1 MFPLIVFFCFS
12 LPKVFARIIESKDS
26 QLFSFCLL
34 MAAIFRETKSAKRC
48 LDNDYDHQN
57 VYPTPE
63 STKRRKIS
71 SDEDDQTPPSRQLP
85 TNHTLD
91 VPDSTT
97 SFTDS
102 YENPFQAHFYDPNLY
117 TSPYSRFPPTHP
129 FAYPPM
135 ASTPTSNPF
144 SFAAAAAAASCYSS
158 PYSFSSPY
166 YQYPTS
172 S

>member
-1 MFPLIVFFCFS
+1 M
-12 LPKVFARIIESKDS
+12 
-26 QLFSFCLL
+26 
-34 MAAIFRETKSAKRC
+34 IFRESKSAKRC
-48 LDNDYDHQN
+48 LDNEYDHQN
-57 VYPTPE
+57 IYPTPE
-63 STKRRKIS
+63 PSKRRKIS
-71 SDEDDQTPPSRQLP
+71 SDEDDQTPPSRQLLP
-85 TNHTLD
+85 NHTLD

-102 YENPFQAHFYDPNLY
+102 YENPFPAHFYDPNLY

-129 FAYPPM
+129 FAYTPM
-135 ASTPTSNPF
+135 ASTPTNNSF
-144 SFAAAAAAASCYSS
+144 SLAAAAAASRYSS